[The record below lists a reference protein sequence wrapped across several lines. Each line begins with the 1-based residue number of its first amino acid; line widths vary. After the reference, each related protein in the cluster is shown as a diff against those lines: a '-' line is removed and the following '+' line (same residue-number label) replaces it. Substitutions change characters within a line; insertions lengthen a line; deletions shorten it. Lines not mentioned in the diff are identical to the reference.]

1 MFYVSTTPG
10 LRLQQKA
17 EWVNI
22 NFERKDLNS
31 LQKSQSLLSMILEKL
46 DFSFALNLRKQK
58 VTDFSFISLTHNLVL
73 CLQITTDRRC
83 KFFHIVSTMAYQ
95 TMTSPPPWY
104 LAPPNSHTQTLII
117 PESIIM
123 KCFRL
128 LLEIKNQEVSLS
140 ISRHKGILNKH
151 LCKNSF

>member
-1 MFYVSTTPG
+1 MKTQENSLKSSLFPNIISPKLFGNSRGNSYVLFYVSTTPG

-22 NFERKDLNS
+22 KFERKDLNS

-73 CLQITTDRRC
+73 CL
-83 KFFHIVSTMAYQ
+83 
-95 TMTSPPPWY
+95 
-104 LAPPNSHTQTLII
+104 
-117 PESIIM
+117 
-123 KCFRL
+123 
-128 LLEIKNQEVSLS
+128 
-140 ISRHKGILNKH
+140 
-151 LCKNSF
+151 